1 MIQNYNN
8 YYMFTPFL
16 PPNCDKPPTIY
27 QILES
32 IVNPSADLNDPSA
45 NVKIKDLAKQ
55 GRTKIFNF
63 DYPLS
68 THVSREDFETLI
80 LKHYMMRRINFDTV
94 TAFRIMLDAKLNEIM
109 PLYNKMFD
117 GLDGW
122 NIFTDGE
129 ITTRTG
135 TDNTTSNNTTNKT
148 SKQTDNTTTQE
159 TDNTIA
165 QETDNTTKESTN
177 STNNNLSTTSTTG
190 NTTTADKRFSNT
202 PQNRISEVRDGEY
215 VTQYN
220 YDTTTSNGTD
230 TSSSQGTAQS
240 ITNDT
245 DNSTKNN
252 TTNSTKNNT
261 ANSTKN
267 DTSTDV
273 SNGTDNKTYNETITK
288 TPSNKIEI
296 MKEMQENIKSIY
308 TLIFKDLDILFY
320 GIY

>member
-32 IVNPSADLNDPSA
+32 IINPSADLNEPLA

-148 SKQTDNTTTQE
+148 SNQTDNTTTQE
-159 TDNTIA
+159 TDNT
-165 QETDNTTKESTN
+165 TKQSTN

-202 PQNRISEVRDGEY
+202 PQNRLAEIRDGEY
-215 VTQYN
+215 VTEYN

-261 ANSTKN
+261 VNSTKN

-308 TLIFKDLDILFY
+308 TLIFKDLD
-320 GIY
+320 

>member
-32 IVNPSADLNDPSA
+32 IVNGDEDLNEPQA
-45 NVKIKDLAKQ
+45 TTKIKDLPKQ
-55 GRTKIFNF
+55 GRLKIFNF

-68 THVSREDFETLI
+68 THVDKEDFECLI

-117 GLDGW
+117 ALDGW

-135 TDNTTSNNTTNKT
+135 RDDITSTNTTNKT
-148 SKQTDNTTTQE
+148 SQSTDNTTSQE
-159 TDNTIA
+159 TN
-165 QETDNTTKESTN
+165 NTTSNDRDESSKQSTN
-177 STNNNLSTTSTTG
+177 STNNNLSTSSTTG
-190 NTTTADKRFSNT
+190 DTTTSDRRMSNT
-202 PQNRISEVRDGEY
+202 PQNRITEVQNGEY
-215 VTQYN
+215 LTQYN
-220 YDTTTSNGTD
+220 YDTNVSSGTD
-230 TSSSQGTAQS
+230 SSTSQGTAQS

-245 DNSTKNN
+245 DTTVKNN
-252 TTNSTKNNT
+252 TTNNTKNNT
-261 ANSTKN
+261 SNNTKN

-273 SNGTDNKTYNETITK
+273 SNGTDNKIYTETITK
-288 TPSNKIEI
+288 TPSDKISI
-296 MKEMQENIKSIY
+296 YKELQENIKSIY